1 VYSVILITSVA
12 NGFAMGIVQPASGNY
27 IAECATEETKGFYFA
42 FFWSFY
48 MGSQV
53 FGNLIAAFVLGN
65 MPQTAY
71 VLVMFAICA
80 ISVALLFFLKDPI
93 VHHHTPQ

>member
-1 VYSVILITSVA
+1 MMRIGAVKSMSRFACVNIPFIIALILPALKSENLTDPVWYLSNSFVYTVVLFTSVA

-48 MGSQV
+48 MGS
-53 FGNLIAAFVLGN
+53 
-65 MPQTAY
+65 
-71 VLVMFAICA
+71 
-80 ISVALLFFLKDPI
+80 
-93 VHHHTPQ
+93 